1 MPLDLEGIA
10 ELVVQTVDTAHGPIV
25 ARVASLETAA
35 ATVAARLEAVTL
47 LHATLET
54 VRAES
59 AALRERVAVL
69 ETRPPLPGPTGAPGP
84 AGADGKDG
92 ADGKPGLSYAGVYQD
107 GKAYEPGECATWA
120 GSLWHCNEA
129 TRTRPGDGA
138 AAWTL
143 VVKRGRDGKDGGR
156 P

>member
-10 ELVVQTVDTAHGPIV
+10 ELVVQTVDTAQGPVV
-25 ARVASLETAA
+25 ARVAALETAT
-35 ATVAARLEAVTL
+35 ATAAARLEELAFIRL
-47 LHATLET
+47 ALET
-54 VRAES
+54 LRAES
-59 AALRERVAVL
+59 AAVRERVAVI
-69 ETRPPLPGPTGAPGP
+69 ETRPPVPGP
-84 AGADGKDG
+84 AGKDGEPGPAGKDG
-92 ADGKPGLSYAGVYQD
+92 ADGKPGLAYVGVYQD

-129 TRTRPGDGA
+129 TRSRPGDGA

-143 VVKRGRDGKDGGR
+143 VVKRGRDGKDGK